1 MLASTKY
8 LLLNVANKDF
18 QDGLD
23 SIPDTKSQ
31 MQNTIDNAN
40 NSIQFVPTHTF
51 LEMMHK
57 VNGVLTIAGILTIL
71 IGLIIMARSK
81 VGDNGKSRRSAA
93 GFILIGVLGTL
104 LVRVAPIMVI
114 SLGQLDKGRFL
125 SFLVTFVFQL
135 VFFVGSVL
143 QFMIASQELQLHEF
157 SGQQSLLASSKKSY
171 QYVYI
176 FMGAG
181 FILYLV
187 MVNLF

>member
-57 VNGVLTIAGILTIL
+57 VNGVLTIASILTIL

-157 SGQQSLLASSKKSY
+157 SGQQSLLTSSKKSY

>member
-40 NSIQFVPTHTF
+40 NS

-157 SGQQSLLASSKKSY
+157 SGQQSLLTSSKKSY

>member
-57 VNGVLTIAGILTIL
+57 VNGVLTIASILTIL

-135 VFFVGSVL
+135 VFFVGSVM

-157 SGQQSLLASSKKSY
+157 SGQQSLLTSSKKSY

>member
-1 MLASTKY
+1 MLSSTKY

-40 NSIQFVPTHTF
+40 NSIQFIPTHTF

-57 VNGVLTIAGILTIL
+57 ANGVLTIAGILTIL

-157 SGQQSLLASSKKSY
+157 SGQQSLLTSSKKSY